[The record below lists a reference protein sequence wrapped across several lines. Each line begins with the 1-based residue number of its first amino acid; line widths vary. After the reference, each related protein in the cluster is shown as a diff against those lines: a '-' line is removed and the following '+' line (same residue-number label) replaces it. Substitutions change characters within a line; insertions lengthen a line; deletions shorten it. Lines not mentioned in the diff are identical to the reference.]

1 MVSAIIF
8 TTIFLTINYLHSTF
22 ASPIVSNGDVATGQS
37 LNVTHSLAKRQW
49 APADQKCT
57 TPAQW
62 QSRVC
67 RPTIGDR
74 AWEDRCRGPN
84 GAEVIRYVLSLCS
97 DENTICSNIIYQN
110 MIETIEC
117 IPRPVAQSQVPAPN
131 QQTGVSPFG
140 SNYDLNVE
148 HIQSVTLTN
157 DISLAS
163 VSALLE
169 GTY

>member
-1 MVSAIIF
+1 MLSTIIF
-8 TTIFLTINYLHSTF
+8 ITIFLTINYLYPTF
-22 ASPIVSNGDVATGQS
+22 ASPIVSSG
-37 LNVTHSLAKRQW
+37 VTHSLVDRW
-49 APADQKCT
+49 VPEDQKCA

-84 GAEVIRYVLSLCS
+84 GGSVVRYVLSYCS
-97 DENTICSNIIYQN
+97 DANTICSNVIYRSAEIIL
-110 MIETIEC
+110 C
-117 IPRPVAQSQVPAPN
+117 VPRPVAQSEVPAPN

>member
-1 MVSAIIF
+1 MLSSIIF
-8 TTIFLTINYLHSTF
+8 TTIFLTINHLYSTF
-22 ASPIVSNGDVATGQS
+22 ALPVVLNGDVATGQS
-37 LNVTHSLAKRQW
+37 LNVTRHSLAKRW
-49 APADQKCT
+49 YPADQKCA

-62 QSRVC
+62 VSRVC

-84 GAEVIRYVLSLCS
+84 GGEVIRYVLSLCS
-97 DENTICSNIIYQN
+97 DPNTICSNQIYQN
-110 MIETIEC
+110 KETILC

-131 QQTGVSPFG
+131 QQTGVSQFG
-140 SNYDLNVE
+140 SIYDLNVE
-148 HIQSVTLTN
+148 HIQPVTLTN

>member
-8 TTIFLTINYLHSTF
+8 TTIFLTINYLYSTF
-22 ASPIVSNGDVATGQS
+22 ASLIVSNGDVATGQS
-37 LNVTHSLAKRQW
+37 LNVTHLLAKRQW

-74 AWEDRCRGPN
+74 AWEDRCRGPT
-84 GAEVIRYVLSLCS
+84 GGEVIRYVLSLCS
-97 DENTICSNIIYQN
+97 DPNTICSNQIYQN
-110 MIETIEC
+110 KETILC

-131 QQTGVSPFG
+131 QQTGVSQFG
-140 SNYDLNVE
+140 SIYDLNVE